1 MATNRSYIRRPHRS
15 RITADQELHLW
26 MGGGPSGNPQ
36 QFASAETR
44 RAAWQLHRGRL
55 VGVLPSAP
63 GRRPQAWWE
72 YEASIAWPGYDRERS
87 TLYAAGLLGEEEK
100 AALEAEWRR
109 EFERGCDPDFV
120 LCLGPDE
127 HLTDAAARRALYR
140 WADIPR
146 QLVRQWTAE
155 RKRAAQTIHELEA
168 SATGCR

>member
-1 MATNRSYIRRPHRS
+1 MPTKRSYTRRPHRS
-15 RITADQELHLW
+15 RITADQELDLW

-87 TLYAAGLLGEEEK
+87 TLYAAGL
-100 AALEAEWRR
+100 
-109 EFERGCDPDFV
+109 C
-120 LCLGPDE
+120 
-127 HLTDAAARRALYR
+127 
-140 WADIPR
+140 
-146 QLVRQWTAE
+146 
-155 RKRAAQTIHELEA
+155 
-168 SATGCR
+168 

>member
-1 MATNRSYIRRPHRS
+1 
-15 RITADQELHLW
+15 

-55 VGVLPSAP
+55 VGVLASAP

>member
-15 RITADQELHLW
+15 RISADQEMDLW
-26 MGGGPSGNPQ
+26 LGSGPQGEPR
-36 QFASAETR
+36 QFANDDAR
-44 RAAWQLHRGRL
+44 RAAWLLHGERL
-55 VGVLPSAP
+55 VGVLPSSP
-63 GRRPQAWWE
+63 GRRAMAWWR
-72 YEASIAWPGYDRERS
+72 YDSPIPWPGYEAERS

-100 AALEAEWRR
+100 TVLEAEWRR